1 MAIKGIDVSHWQ
13 GTIDWNKVKEAG
25 IQFAIIKAG
34 GSDDGFYTDSK
45 WEANYKGA
53 KAAGIPIGAYYF
65 VGKDCVSAAAGKA
78 DAERFLKIL
87 KGKQLEYPVYMDNEA
102 QPASAK
108 TGITEATIAFC
119 ETMENAGY
127 FVGIYGSTYSGFK
140 ERMDDGR
147 LTPYAHWVAQY
158 ASKCTYSGNYGIWQY
173 SSKGKV
179 SGISGNVDLDYA
191 YVDYPSVITNDGFNG
206 YRKQT
211 GDTSAPVTSS
221 QREQVLAQARAW
233 LGKNEADG
241 SHREIIDVY
250 NSKTPRARGYKVT
263 YTDAWCATFVSAVSI
278 KCGLT
283 KIIPTECGCGQMVV
297 LFITLKEWVED
308 DNYVPSP
315 GDIIFYDWQDS
326 GNGDNDGWPDHVGI
340 VEKVSDKTITVIEGN
355 KSNAV
360 GRRTLQVSGKY
371 IRGYGVPKYSTD
383 SKDDKPAPEP
393 APKKTVDELAK
404 EVLEGKWGNGDDRK
418 NRLTAAGYDYSA
430 VQAKV
435 NELCRKQNADQPVY
449 YTVKSGDT
457 LSGIARK
464 YGTSV
469 SSIQQLN
476 PTLIKNVNL
485 IITGWK
491 IRVK

>member
-191 YVDYPSVITNDGFNG
+191 YVDYPSVITKDGFNG

-360 GRRTLQVSGKY
+360 GRRTLQVGGKY

>member
-1 MAIKGIDVSHWQ
+1 MARTKGIDVSHWQ
-13 GTIDWNKVKEAG
+13 GTIDWNKVKAAG

-34 GSDDGFYTDSK
+34 GSDAGFYTDSK

-65 VGKDCVSAAAGKA
+65 VGKDCVTAAAGKA

-108 TGITEATIAFC
+108 AGITEATIAFC
-119 ETMENAGY
+119 ETMEAAGY

-140 ERMDDGR
+140 ERMDDSK
-147 LTPYAHWVAQY
+147 LTAYAHWVAQY
-158 ASKCTYSGNYGIWQY
+158 ASKCTYSGQYGIWQY
-173 SSKGKV
+173 SSKGSV
-179 SGISGNVDLDYA
+179 DGISGNVDLDYA
-191 YVDYPSVITNDGFNG
+191 YIDYPSIIKPGGFNG
-206 YRKQT
+206 YTKEST
-211 GDTSAPVTSS
+211 PAPVVSS
-221 QREQVLAQARAW
+221 QRDIIVAQARAW

-241 SHREIIDVY
+241 SHREIIDIY
-250 NSKTPRARGYKVT
+250 NSKTPRARGYKVS
-263 YTDAWCATFVSAVSI
+263 YTDAWCATFVSAVAI

-283 KIIPTECGCGQMVV
+283 NIIPTECGCGQMVV

-308 DNYVPSP
+308 DAYVPKP

-326 GNGDNDGWPDHVGI
+326 DSGDNTGWPDHVGI
-340 VEKVSDKTITVIEGN
+340 VETVSGSTITVIEGN
-355 KSNAV
+355 KSDAV
-360 GRRTLQVSGKY
+360 GRRTLLVGGKY
-371 IRGYGVPKYSTD
+371 IRGYGVPKYEEGSDST
-383 SKDDKPAPEP
+383 PAPESTP
-393 APKKTVDELAK
+393 IKTVDELAK
-404 EVLEGKWGNGDDRK
+404 EVIDRLWGNGDDRK
-418 NRLTAAGYDYSA
+418 NRLTAAGYDYAA

-435 NELCRKQNADQPVY
+435 NVLLKKPATASPVW

-457 LSGIARK
+457 LSAIANK
-464 YGTSV
+464 YGTTV
-469 SSIQQLN
+469 AAIQKLN